1 MAGQCTNCGFINPP
15 GMRFCGNC
23 GTRLDTPAST
33 RLNPDASSAN
43 IGAMMGADLLERF
56 QRAGLEAAGQ
66 RRNVT
71 VLFVDITG
79 YSQLARR
86 LNDEDLY
93 ELIQRFLA
101 VLAKDVY
108 RYDGMVDK
116 FTGDGLMA
124 LFGAPVAHE
133 NNAELAIRSALDM
146 QADVT
151 LLSQELSQSI
161 GGELRV
167 HIGLNSGSVIVGGVG
182 SNLMMNYTAIGDTVN
197 LAQRLEEAAS
207 PGTIL
212 VSDPTYQRARL
223 LFEYEPVQ
231 HITPKGMTA
240 PVPCYHVTRP
250 KPRAGRVRGIEG
262 LRAPMI
268 GRELE
273 LRKLKEAIGALAT
286 YQQGQFILIVGEAG
300 LGKSRLIMELKSLT
314 IPISVSIAEGQ
325 SLTYRRTISYW
336 IFQDL
341 LRNLL
346 HISTET
352 LPSKVV
358 ERLTRSLESM
368 PGGHSAESLPYLEH
382 LLGLPIS
389 DVTAAQRIEYLD
401 AIQLRQQIFLAV
413 RSLLITEALRRPLV
427 LILED
432 LHWADEASL
441 DLLQFLLES
450 TRQSPLLILG
460 ISRPYEK
467 SKLAD
472 IAAYAEKHLAENF
485 SIIQLQS
492 LTPNQSSQLLL
503 RLLSIHDLPSDLR
516 DYIVQRA
523 SGIPF
528 YLEEILR
535 MLIDAGVLH
544 RKAGQWQPVP
554 GANIASLGV
563 PDSLQSLILARF
575 DRLETAQR
583 RLLQAACVIGRQFSL
598 PVLRSVL
605 APKKE
610 SEFNA
615 CLTQLIERDFI
626 IPNPESPESEYDFR
640 HVIVSDAIY
649 STLLRRDRAELHG
662 QVGEAIERTY
672 ADRIDSQVDLLARH
686 YSWSARKDRAL
697 HYMILAGQKAARS
710 YLNSLARQ
718 YYQDALDLLP
728 QVNHSSRQALQAN
741 QGLGDLL
748 VHSGEYPAARQHYQA
763 ALDRIS
769 GDQTF
774 IEEYSALQRKIS
786 TTYERQGDYEK
797 ALNHLDQAQQILLQ
811 CPDGCPSEK
820 AHIGND
826 LGWIHF
832 HRGNIEEAERL
843 LKQALTY
850 AQECSREDI
859 TASIYN
865 RLGGVY
871 YQTGAFEQARNVVQ
885 QSLLVRQQIGDIVA
899 VARSYNNLG
908 LLDWRMGNWQAALQ
922 HFQRSMELHAT
933 LGDVE
938 GTISLH
944 SNMGL
949 LLTDMG
955 QPVEARQHLE
965 LGLSGALQIG
975 HSYLQGISYHHL
987 SRHYLAVR
995 EWTKALEYSRQ
1006 AMEIFREIGVEEH
1019 LVDLYASLGEAWLG
1033 LGNLSE
1039 ASQNTQIALGL
1050 FPTLLPGEEI
1060 HSPEYARVL
1069 RLSGRLAQAQG
1080 DVESAANALE
1090 RSARLFQELG
1100 NPLERARTLAA
1111 QAESEQETP
1120 ASRAAC
1126 AEARTIFQQF
1136 GAQLDLQ
1143 YLDELEVS

>member
-1 MAGQCTNCGFINPP
+1 MAEQCINCSFVNPP

-23 GTRLDTPAST
+23 GTRLDAPAST
-33 RLNPDASSAN
+33 HLNPEISPTD
-43 IGAMMGADLLERF
+43 IGAMMGSDLLERF
-56 QRAGLEAAGQ
+56 HRAGLEATGQ

-86 LNDEDLY
+86 INDEDLY
-93 ELIQRFLA
+93 ELIQRYIA
-101 VLAKDVY
+101 ILAKDVY

-133 NNAELAIRSALDM
+133 NNAELAIRAALDM
-146 QADVT
+146 QANVT
-151 LLSQELSQSI
+151 LLSQELSKSL

-182 SNLMMNYTAIGDTVN
+182 SDLMMNYTAIGDTVN

-212 VSDPTYQRARL
+212 VSDPTYQRARM
-223 LFEYEPVQ
+223 LFDYDPILNV
-231 HITPKGMTA
+231 TPKGMTA
-240 PVPCYHVTRP
+240 PVSCYRVIRP
-250 KPRAGRVRGIEG
+250 KARPGRVRGIEG

-273 LRKLKEAIGALAT
+273 LHKLMEAIGALAT
-286 YQQGQFILIVGEAG
+286 YQQGQFIMIVGEAG
-300 LGKSRLIMELKSLT
+300 LGKSRLITELKSLT
-314 IPISVSIAEGQ
+314 IPISISVAEGQ

-346 HISTET
+346 RITTET
-352 LPSKVV
+352 PRETIV
-358 ERLTRSLESM
+358 ERLTRSLETA
-368 PGGHSAESLPYLEH
+368 PGGRAAERLPYLEH

-389 DVTAAQRIEYLD
+389 DATAAQRIEYLD

-413 RSLLITEALRRPLV
+413 RSLLITEALVRPLV

-441 DLLQFLLES
+441 DLLQFLLDS
-450 TRQSPLLILG
+450 TRQSPLLIMG

-467 SKLAD
+467 SKLGEVV
-472 IAAYAEKHLAENF
+472 AYAEKHLAENY
-485 SIIQLQS
+485 SIIQLQM
-492 LTPNQSSQLLL
+492 LTPNQSNQLLL
-503 RLLSIHDLPSDLR
+503 RLLAIHEMPADLR

-575 DRLETAQR
+575 DRLEPAQR
-583 RLLQAACVIGRQFSL
+583 RILQAACVIGRQFSL

-605 APKKE
+605 APLKE
-610 SEFNA
+610 SEFNTY
-615 CLTQLIERDFI
+615 LTQLVERDFVL
-626 IPNPESPESEYDFR
+626 PDSESPETEYDFR

-697 HYMILAGQKAARS
+697 YYLILAGQKAARS
-710 YLNSLARQ
+710 YLNTLARQ
-718 YYQDALDLLP
+718 YFQDALDLLP
-728 QVNHSSRQALQAN
+728 RVNHSSRQALQIH

-748 VHSGEYPAARQHYQA
+748 VHSGEYPTARQHYQSA
-763 ALDRIS
+763 FDRVS
-769 GDQTF
+769 GDSEF
-774 IEEYSALQRKIS
+774 LEDCSALQRMIS

-797 ALNHLDQAQQILLQ
+797 ALSHLAQAQEILQL

-820 AHIGND
+820 AHIFND
-826 LGWIHF
+826 LGWIQL
-832 HRGNIEEAERL
+832 HRGNPEEAEQS
-843 LKQALTY
+843 LKQALIY
-850 AQECSREDI
+850 AKDSSREDI

-871 YQTGAFEQARNVVQ
+871 YQTGELEQARDVVQ

-908 LLDWRMGNWQAALQ
+908 LLDWRMGNWQQALQ

-949 LLTDMG
+949 LMTDMG
-955 QPVEARQHLE
+955 QPEEARHHLE
-965 LGLSGALQIG
+965 LGLSGATQIG

-987 SRHYLAVR
+987 SRHYLETR
-995 EWTKALEYSRQ
+995 DWTKSLEYSRQ
-1006 AMEIFREIGVEEH
+1006 AMEIFREIGAEEH

-1033 LGNLSE
+1033 LNNLSE
-1039 ASQNTQIALGL
+1039 ASQNTQTALGL
-1050 FPTLLPGEEI
+1050 FPALPPGDE
-1060 HSPEYARVL
+1060 HHTPEYARVL
-1069 RLSGRLAQAQG
+1069 RLSGRLAQAQS
-1080 DVESAANALE
+1080 DSETAANDLR

-1100 NPLERARTLAA
+1100 NPLESARTLVA
-1111 QAESEQETP
+1111 QAESEEDLS
-1120 ASRAAC
+1120 ASQAYR
-1126 AEARTIFQQF
+1126 AEARAIFQQ
-1136 GAQLDLQ
+1136 
-1143 YLDELEVS
+1143 